1 MPTIFITGGTGYMG
15 KRLIGLLLKKNC
27 MVKALVRK
35 GSENKLPEGAEAI
48 GGDPFTPESFVQKI
62 PPDSIFVQLLGVSHP
77 GPKKKD
83 LFRKIDLASVRAS
96 AIAASQAN
104 VLHFVYVSV
113 AQTPTRIMK
122 DYQECRAAGESAIE
136 AAGLSATF
144 LRPWYVVGPG
154 HYWPVLFQPVF
165 RLLEIIPST
174 AAKAKALRMV
184 YLSQM
189 LRTLLFVIEHPIR
202 GIRIVEIGEIRKM

>member
-1 MPTIFITGGTGYMG
+1 MPTIFTTGGTGYMG
-15 KRLIGLLLKKNC
+15 KRLIGLLLERNFI
-27 MVKALVRK
+27 VKALVRK
-35 GSENKLPEGAEAI
+35 GSEKKLPRGAEAI
-48 GGDPFTPESFVQKI
+48 IGDPFAPESFVDQI
-62 PPDSIFVQLLGVSHP
+62 PAESIFVQLLGVPHP

-83 LFRKIDLASVRAS
+83 LFRKIDLASVKAS
-96 AIAASQAN
+96 AIDASRAN

-113 AQTPTRIMK
+113 AQTPARIMK

-136 AAGLSATF
+136 AAGLSASF

-154 HYWPVLFQPVF
+154 HYWPVFFQPIF

-189 LRTLLFVIEHPIR
+189 LRTLLFVIEHPVQ
-202 GIRIVEIGEIRKM
+202 GIRVVEIEEIRKM